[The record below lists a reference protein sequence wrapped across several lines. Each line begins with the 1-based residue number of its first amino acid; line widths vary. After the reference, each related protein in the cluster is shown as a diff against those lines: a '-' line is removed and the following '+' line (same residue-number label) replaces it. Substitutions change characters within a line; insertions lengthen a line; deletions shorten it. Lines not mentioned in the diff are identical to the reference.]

1 MCEPLSLPLLA
12 WRPPSIGRASL
23 SRTLRHSSYLHGRDA
38 RAYIT
43 SRGLAP
49 SIDKKEKCCERN
61 EKCRSPEHPHFIREQ
76 RRDLLRGKNN
86 KRNSK
91 NRLTNPQNSEDKNR
105 LPSEPS

>member
-1 MCEPLSLPLLA
+1 MYELLSLPLLA

-61 EKCRSPEHPHFIREQ
+61 EKCRPPEHPHFIREQ
-76 RRDLLRGKNN
+76 RGDLLRGK
-86 KRNSK
+86 KYQDRKSTRLNS
-91 NRLTNPQNSEDKNR
+91 SH
-105 LPSEPS
+105 

>member
-1 MCEPLSLPLLA
+1 MYELLSLPLLA

-49 SIDKKEKCCERN
+49 SIDTKEKCCERDA
-61 EKCRSPEHPHFIREQ
+61 KCRSPEHPHVIREQ
-76 RRDLLRGKNN
+76 RRDSLRGTKYQ
-86 KRNSK
+86 RNSETRR
-91 NRLTNPQNSEDKNR
+91 NNSAASGDR
-105 LPSEPS
+105 Q